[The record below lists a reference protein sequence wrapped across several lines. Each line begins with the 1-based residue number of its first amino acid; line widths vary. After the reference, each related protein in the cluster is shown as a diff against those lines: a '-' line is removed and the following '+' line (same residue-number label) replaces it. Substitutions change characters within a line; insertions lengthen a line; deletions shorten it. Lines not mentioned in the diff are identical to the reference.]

1 MIEEKEEL
9 PAMTDVD
16 ALLDKGRELLD
27 KEEYDKAIKC
37 CDKVLEICPDSYK
50 AWNRKGCA
58 LSSKNLH
65 DEAIVCYDEA
75 ISLDS
80 NDSAAWY
87 NKGKALHYKGLQ
99 HEAIECFNE
108 VIKLNP
114 NYFQAWHNKAS
125 TLIEKE
131 LLDEAIECYDEAI
144 RLNPDN
150 INALLKVATVL
161 KDKKLDK
168 EAEKYLYK
176 AYLLDTSLT
185 LRVETAGTLKDLLGD
200 NYKEVTHLTLTGNL
214 NDEDLN
220 CTEIMSYDY
229 SLLHLD
235 ISKAS
240 IVYNKREGMFQCFDL
255 DSIIF
260 PDNLT
265 TLKDFSFWGWRGI
278 KEFNISEDNS
288 CYVAIDGVLF
298 SKDKTTL
305 IVFPQTKDTNSYTI
319 PNGVISIGDDT
330 FRFCENLKQIIIP
343 DSVTSIGAL
352 AFYECENLKSI
363 TIPES
368 VAEIRGNVFCSCSNL
383 NEIMVASENKNY
395 SSLDGVLFNKDK
407 TAIIRLFQAKAGRFI
422 IPDSVTTIEHDAFGD
437 CIGLKEIYSANP
449 VPPVYDKNIFIN
461 STCKLYIPKG
471 SYSAYSKADGWED
484 FKNIIEK

>member
-1 MIEEKEEL
+1 MNILEENEKKRAFSWAVEHFTEGYIDL
-9 PAMTDVD
+9 
-16 ALLDKGRELLD
+16 
-27 KEEYDKAIKC
+27 AI
-37 CDKVLEICPDSYK
+37 
-50 AWNRKGCA
+50 
-58 LSSKNLH
+58 
-65 DEAIVCYDEA
+65 
-75 ISLDS
+75 
-80 NDSAAWY
+80 
-87 NKGKALHYKGLQ
+87 
-99 HEAIECFNE
+99 
-108 VIKLNP
+108 IKP
-114 NYFQAWHNKAS
+114 
-125 TLIEKE
+125 
-131 LLDEAIECYDEAI
+131 
-144 RLNPDN
+144 
-150 INALLKVATVL
+150 
-161 KDKKLDK
+161 
-168 EAEKYLYK
+168 
-176 AYLLDTSLT
+176 SLT
-185 LRVETAGTLKDLLGD
+185 LHVETAGTLKDLLDD

-214 NDEDLN
+214 NRGDFGFIG
-220 CTEIMSYDY
+220 TMSRDY
-229 SLLHLD
+229 TLLHLD

-240 IVYNKREGMFQCFDL
+240 IVYEEENAYYSFDL

-343 DSVTSIGAL
+343 DSVTSIGGGAFMGCTGLTSITIPNSVTSIGAL

-368 VAEIRGNVFCSCSNL
+368 VSEIRGNVFCSCSNL

-484 FKNIIEK
+484 FKNIIEIDLSVRN